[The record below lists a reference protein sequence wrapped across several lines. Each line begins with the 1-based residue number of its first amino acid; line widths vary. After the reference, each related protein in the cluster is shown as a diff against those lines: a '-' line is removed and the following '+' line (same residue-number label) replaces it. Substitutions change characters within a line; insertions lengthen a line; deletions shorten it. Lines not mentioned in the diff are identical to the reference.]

1 MIRKLLDRL
10 MERAG
15 YVRTERLT
23 MSVVEIRGMEKERY
37 KLIGKCEQLTQHAL
51 DLQKEVELVNDENQS
66 LWAMLDEMQGSNTFG
81 KDQVRSMMDDLEQV
95 LTDEMLKDF
104 KPIGEA

>member
-10 MERAG
+10 METVG

-23 MSVVEIRGMEKERY
+23 MCSIEIRGLQKEKY
-37 KLIGKCEQLTQHAL
+37 KLVSQCEKLTQHVR
-51 DLQKEVELVNDENQS
+51 DLQTEVALVNDENQS
-66 LWAMLDEMQGSNTFG
+66 LWSMLDERQGSNTFG
-81 KDQVRSMMDDLEQV
+81 KDQVKAMMEDLEQV

>member
-10 MERAG
+10 MERVG

-23 MSVVEIRGMEKERY
+23 MCSIEIRG
-37 KLIGKCEQLTQHAL
+37 
-51 DLQKEVELVNDENQS
+51 LQKEKYRLVAQCEKLATQAQDFQTENALLNDENQS
-66 LWAMLDEMQGSNTFG
+66 LWGMLDEIQGSNTFG
-81 KDQVRSMMDDLEQV
+81 KSQVKSMMDDLEQV